1 MEETVNSEQ
10 ILSEEQIV
18 ELITQQKKAQAALQS
33 RLAQLSSE
41 RVQTQIDALSAAARK
56 RKEEEDKEAEVLAE
70 LARKRHLRQEEEKI
84 AEQRAIDARKK
95 LTLEEQEKNQKA
107 ANERRRL
114 EAATRELQAQI
125 DLTHKLEADK
135 AQILEDL
142 KKAMLP
148 PPEPEKTATVMDT
161 PMRVALAPR
170 DVNGHVITVAPVEI
184 SATENQRIQA
194 RLDMEK
200 EVQMQTPQGTQ
211 GPRPVDG
218 NTSAAFTKLF
228 KDSTQE
234 QCNAELAMSLLSNF
248 DADQCMKAL
257 AVVAEQHKVT
267 RLSVQGIVSRIR
279 MILEGKYGTPAPAP
293 APVAVDRKI
302 RELPKQQCSVCGA
315 EVPFST
321 AAHCGV
327 ILNIR
332 SAKACG
338 LLSAADAEKMLEQR
352 GQR

>member
-148 PPEPEKTATVMDT
+148 PPEPEKTATVLDT

-170 DVNGHVITVAPVEI
+170 DVNGNLITTEVREI
-184 SATENQRIQA
+184 SSTENMLIQA
-194 RLDMEK
+194 RLDAER
-200 EVQMQTPQGTQ
+200 EVLMPKAQGTL
-211 GPRPVDG
+211 PVDG
-218 NTSAAFTKLF
+218 NTLAAFTKLF
-228 KDSTQE
+228 KDTTQE
-234 QCNAELAMSLLSNF
+234 MCNNELAISLLSNF
-248 DADQCMKAL
+248 NADKCMKAL
-257 AVVAEQHKVT
+257 EVVAEQHQVT
-267 RLSVQGIVSRIR
+267 RMSVQGIVGRVR
-279 MILEGKYGTPAPAP
+279 MILESEYGVPMPAP
-293 APVAVDRKI
+293 APVTVDRKI

-352 GQR
+352 GER